1 MPCRPPTH
9 PLSYRVLSLL
19 LDYPEQ
25 PLIDALPELDSALA
39 DVEPA
44 LCAQLAPLFTH
55 LGGEPSLIALQET
68 YVGTFDRQP
77 AHSRC
82 TCLSTCGE
90 DRARGQAMVD
100 LIEEY
105 RAHGF
110 EPVSHELPD
119 YLPLFLEF
127 LSLCAADEARR
138 LLDDA
143 VHVVAPS
150 AASWPR
156 AARPTPACCKPC
168 HAGQRG
174 ATTIERAA
182 VRDMDEALETFGP
195 GPDGVE
201 SLLKP
206 ALPELAPIHFHPS
219 RPHA

>member
-1 MPCRPPTH
+1 MSTPAH

-25 PLIDALPELDSALA
+25 PLIDALPELDAALA
-39 DVEPA
+39 DVAPA
-44 LCAQLAPLFTH
+44 LRAELAPLHAH
-55 LGGEPSLIALQET
+55 LAGAPLIELQEI

-77 AHSRC
+77 AHS
-82 TCLSTCGE
+82 LHLFEHLHGE

-110 EPVSHELPD
+110 EPVSPELPD

-127 LSLCAADEARR
+127 LSLCAADEACR

-143 VHVVAPS
+143 VHVVAHIGRQL
-150 AASWPR
+150 ASR
-156 AARPTPACCKPC
+156 NSVYACAL
-168 HAGQRG
+168 HAL
-174 ATTIERAA
+174 ANLASVAPEPLSVPPI
-182 VRDMDEALETFGP
+182 RDMDEALETFGP
-195 GPDGVE
+195 GADGVE
-201 SLLKP
+201 PLLKP
-206 ALPELAPIHFHPS
+206 VMPQIAPVNFHRT

>member
-1 MPCRPPTH
+1 MTASR
-9 PLSYRVLSLL
+9 RSLH
-19 LDYPEQ
+19 
-25 PLIDALPELDSALA
+25 
-39 DVEPA
+39 
-44 LCAQLAPLFTH
+44 LFEH
-55 LGGEPSLIALQET
+55 L
-68 YVGTFDRQP
+68 
-77 AHSRC
+77 H
-82 TCLSTCGE
+82 GE

-127 LSLCAADEARR
+127 LSLCAADERAGCWTT
-138 LLDDA
+138 LCM
-143 VHVVAPS
+143 VAHIGRQL
-150 AASWPR
+150 ASRGSPY
-156 AARPTPACCKPC
+156 ACVL
-168 HAGQRG
+168 QTL
-174 ATTIERAA
+174 ATLASVEPQPLSVPP

-201 SLLKP
+201 PLLKP

>member
-1 MPCRPPTH
+1 MSMPAH

-44 LCAQLAPLFTH
+44 LCAQLAPLFAH

-77 AHSRC
+77 AHS
-82 TCLSTCGE
+82 LHLFEHLHGE

-110 EPVSHELPD
+110 EPVSPELPD

-143 VHVVAPS
+143 VHVVAHIGRQL
-150 AASWPR
+150 ASR
-156 AARPTPACCKPC
+156 ESVYACAL
-168 HAGQRG
+168 HALASLASVAPQPL
-174 ATTIERAA
+174 TVPPI
-182 VRDMDEALETFGP
+182 RDMDEALETFGP
-195 GPDGVE
+195 GADGVE
-201 SLLKP
+201 PLLKP
-206 ALPELAPIHFHPS
+206 VMPQIAPVNFHRT

>member
-1 MPCRPPTH
+1 MSTPTH

-44 LCAQLAPLFTH
+44 LCAQLAPLFAH

-77 AHSRC
+77 AHS
-82 TCLSTCGE
+82 LHLFEHLHGE

-143 VHVVAPS
+143 VHVVAHIGRQLAS
-150 AASWPR
+150 AAR
-156 AARPTPACCKPC
+156 ACSTQA
-168 HAGQRG
+168 
-174 ATTIERAA
+174 
-182 VRDMDEALETFGP
+182 
-195 GPDGVE
+195 
-201 SLLKP
+201 
-206 ALPELAPIHFHPS
+206 
-219 RPHA
+219 

>member
-1 MPCRPPTH
+1 MSMPAH

-25 PLIDALPELDSALA
+25 PLIDALPELDAALA
-39 DVEPA
+39 DVAPTLRTE
-44 LCAQLAPLFTH
+44 LAPLYAH
-55 LGGEPSLIALQET
+55 LAGAPLIELQEI

-77 AHSRC
+77 AHS
-82 TCLSTCGE
+82 LHLFEHLHGE

-110 EPVSHELPD
+110 EPVSPELPD

-143 VHVVAPS
+143 VHVVAHIGRQL
-150 AASWPR
+150 ASR
-156 AARPTPACCKPC
+156 ESVYACAL
-168 HAGQRG
+168 HALASLASVAPQPL
-174 ATTIERAA
+174 TVPPI
-182 VRDMDEALETFGP
+182 RDMDEALETFGP
-195 GPDGVE
+195 GADGVE
-201 SLLKP
+201 PLLKP
-206 ALPELAPIHFHPS
+206 VMPQIAPVNFHRT